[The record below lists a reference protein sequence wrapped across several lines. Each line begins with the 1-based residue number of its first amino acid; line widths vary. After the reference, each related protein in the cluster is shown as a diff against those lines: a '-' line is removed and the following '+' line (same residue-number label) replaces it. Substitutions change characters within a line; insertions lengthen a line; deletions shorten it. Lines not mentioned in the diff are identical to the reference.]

1 MIISGICRLG
11 RDAELR
17 YIPSGTAVCNLALAF
32 NYGQKQQDGGR
43 LSQWVECSL
52 WGKQAEA
59 LAQYLKKG
67 NQVSVTAEGPHI
79 EFFTKQDG
87 TQQSKLVANIINLE
101 LIPGQNQQQGQQ
113 SGGQQPQ
120 QRPQQR
126 PEKNESSLVDGSIPV
141 HDNFDAPY
149 NDDIPF

>member
-1 MIISGICRLG
+1 MIITGIGRLG

-32 NYGQKQQDGGR
+32 NYGMKQQDGSR
-43 LSQWVECSL
+43 LSQWIECAL

-67 NQVSVTAEGPHI
+67 NQVQVTAEGPHI
-79 EFFTKQDG
+79 ELFSRQDG
-87 TQQSKLVANIINLE
+87 TQGNKLVANIINLE
-101 LIPGQNQQQGQQ
+101 LIGGQNQQEQ
-113 SGGQQPQ
+113 Q
-120 QRPQQR
+120 QRPQQQQR
-126 PEKNESSLVDGSIPV
+126 PAQQAPQQR
-141 HDNFDAPY
+141 DNFDDY